1 MTFVKTPLVDLW
13 LEDAQN
19 ELQLAA
25 YIFEGGFFSACCLHA
40 HAAAEKSLKAL
51 KYFSGHPE
59 EDIFEHAIGTIFTE
73 LLEAIP
79 EIIWLESDI
88 LTFRRYSS
96 DVRYINID
104 SMQLPSEAYSISNA
118 EAALSASSN
127 IFYEASKIAA
137 SHQ

>member
-25 YIFEGGFFSACCLHA
+25 HIFDGTFFSATCQHA
-40 HAAAEKSLKAL
+40 HTAAEKSLKAL
-51 KYFSGHPE
+51 KYLSGHPAK
-59 EDIFEHAIGTIFTE
+59 DILEHDLKTIFDS

-79 EIIWLESDI
+79 ELTQIEDDI
-88 LTFRRYSS
+88 FVFEDYSS
-96 DVRYINID
+96 DVRYISID
-104 SMQLPSEAYSISNA
+104 KMLLPSEAYKA
-118 EAALSASSN
+118 EEAELAITASSN